1 MTLNLKEQQRLKLL
15 NDLEARTTTVQQESD
30 VLGMSVRHVY
40 RLQAPLIKELRQF
53 STETVVTISLNGES
67 DIVNDQQ

>member
-1 MTLNLKEQQRLKLL
+1 MNRKEQKRLKLL
-15 NDLEARTTTVQQESD
+15 NDLEARTTTVQKTSEL
-30 VLGMSVRHVY
+30 LGLSLRHVY